1 MYIRQTSFTYD
12 PAQEEKLFRV
22 IDEQMLPAFRQLPG
36 FVSYTA
42 GLDRAAQR
50 GVSIMV
56 WDSLELAAGIRT
68 TLVEI
73 VHQLEA
79 AGLGLEPAQVY
90 ELVRQV

>member
-1 MYIRQTSFTYD
+1 
-12 PAQEEKLFRV
+12 
-22 IDEQMLPAFRQLPG
+22 MLPAFRQLPG

-56 WDSLELAAGIRT
+56 WDSQEVAVGVRT
-68 TLVEI
+68 MLVDI
-73 VHQLEA
+73 VQRLEA
-79 AGLGLEPAQVY
+79 AGLRLEPAQVY